1 MLSIRDLHVS
11 YGRAEAVRGVS
22 LDVPKGEIVALLGIN
37 GAGKTTLLSAVAG
50 LVRSSKGSITLDGEP
65 LTSLRPEYIVR
76 RGLALVPERR
86 DLFAEMSVAENLE
99 IGAYLRRDRAA
110 VREDMNLIYGY
121 FPVLEPRRQQQASTL
136 SGGQQ
141 QMLAIGRA
149 LMSRPRYLLLDEPS
163 LGLSPVMLEAIFE
176 IIERINREEGTT
188 VFLVE
193 QNTRV
198 ALSVARRGYVLEN
211 GMVVASGSSE
221 ELLDSDLVRN
231 SYLGG
236 EQ

>member
-1 MLSIRDLHVS
+1 MLSVRDLHVS

-22 LDVPKGEIVALLGIN
+22 VDVAKGEIVALLGIN
-37 GAGKTTLLSAVAG
+37 GAGKTTLLSAIAG
-50 LVRSSKGSITLDGEP
+50 LVRCASGSITLDGEL

-76 RGLALVPERR
+76 RGVALVPERR
-86 DLFAEMSVAENLE
+86 DLFPEMSVAENLE
-99 IGAYLRRDRAA
+99 IGAYLRRDRAE
-110 VREDMNLIYGY
+110 VRADMNMIYGY
-121 FPVLEPRRQQQASTL
+121 FPVLEPRRQQLASTL

-163 LGLSPVMLEAIFE
+163 LGLAPVMLEAIFE
-176 IIERINREEGTT
+176 IIERINREDGTT
-188 VFLVE
+188 VLLVE

-211 GMVVASGSSE
+211 GRVVAAGSSE
-221 ELLDSDLVRN
+221 ELLDNDLVRH

-236 EQ
+236 ER

>member
-1 MLSIRDLHVS
+1 MLSIRDLEVY

-50 LVRSSKGSITLDGEP
+50 LVRSAKGSVTLDGEL
-65 LTSLRPEYIVR
+65 LTGLRPEYIVR
-76 RGLALVPERR
+76 RGVALVPERR
-86 DLFAEMSVAENLE
+86 DLFPEMSVAENLE
-99 IGAYLRRDRAA
+99 MGAYLRRDRAA
-110 VREDMNLIYGY
+110 VRADMKLIYGY
-121 FPVLEPRRQQQASTL
+121 FPVLEPRRQQLASTL

-211 GMVVASGSSE
+211 GMVVASGTSE
-221 ELLDSDLVRN
+221 ELLDSDLVRH

-236 EQ
+236 AQ

>member
-1 MLSIRDLHVS
+1 MLSIRDLQVS

-22 LDVPKGEIVALLGIN
+22 LDVPKGEIVALLGTN
-37 GAGKTTLLSAVAG
+37 GAGKTTLLSAVVG
-50 LVRSSKGSITLDGEP
+50 LVRAGRGTITLDGEP
-65 LTSLRPEYIVR
+65 LTNMKPEQIVR
-76 RGLALVPERR
+76 RGVALVPERR
-86 DLFAEMSVAENLE
+86 DLFPEMSVAENLE
-99 IGAYLRRDRAA
+99 MGAYLRRDRAA
-110 VREDMNLIYGY
+110 VRADMDLIYSY

-198 ALSVARRGYVLEN
+198 ALSVARRGYVMEI
-211 GMVVASGSSE
+211 GFVVASGSSE
-221 ELLDSDLVRN
+221 ELLGSDLVRR

-236 EQ
+236 AQ

>member
-1 MLSIRDLHVS
+1 MLSIRDLEVY

-50 LVRSSKGSITLDGEP
+50 LVRSAKGSVTLDGEL
-65 LTSLRPEYIVR
+65 LTGLRPEYIVR
-76 RGLALVPERR
+76 RGVALVPERR
-86 DLFAEMSVAENLE
+86 DLFPEMSVAENLE
-99 IGAYLRRDRAA
+99 MGAYLRRDRAA
-110 VREDMNLIYGY
+110 VRADMKLIYGY
-121 FPVLEPRRQQQASTL
+121 FPVLEPRRQQLASTL

-211 GMVVASGSSE
+211 GMVVASGTSE
-221 ELLDSDLVRN
+221 ELLDSDLVRH

-236 EQ
+236 AR

>member
-1 MLSIRDLHVS
+1 MLSVRDLHVS

-22 LDVPKGEIVALLGIN
+22 VDVAKGEIVALLGIN
-37 GAGKTTLLSAVAG
+37 GAGKTTLLSAIAG
-50 LVRSSKGSITLDGEP
+50 LVRCASGSITLDGEL

-76 RGLALVPERR
+76 RGVALVPERR
-86 DLFAEMSVAENLE
+86 DLFPEMSVAENLE
-99 IGAYLRRDRAA
+99 IGAYLRRDRAE
-110 VREDMNLIYGY
+110 VRADMNMIYGY
-121 FPVLEPRRQQQASTL
+121 FPVLEPRRQQLASTL

-176 IIERINREEGTT
+176 IIERINREDGTT
-188 VFLVE
+188 VLLVE
-193 QNTRV
+193 QNTQV

-211 GMVVASGSSE
+211 GRVVAAGSSE
-221 ELLDSDLVRN
+221 ELLDNDLVRH

-236 EQ
+236 ER

>member
-1 MLSIRDLHVS
+1 MLSIRDLQVS

-22 LDVPKGEIVALLGIN
+22 LDVAKGEIVALLGTN
-37 GAGKTTLLSAVAG
+37 GAGKTTLLSAVVG
-50 LVRSSKGSITLDGEP
+50 LVRAGRGTITLDGEP
-65 LTSLRPEYIVR
+65 LTNMKSEQIVR
-76 RGLALVPERR
+76 RGVALVPERR
-86 DLFAEMSVAENLE
+86 DLFPEMSVAENLE
-99 IGAYLRRDRAA
+99 MGAYLRRDRAA
-110 VREDMNLIYGY
+110 VRADMDLIYSY

-211 GMVVASGSSE
+211 GFVVASGSSE
-221 ELLDSDLVRN
+221 ELLGSDLVRQ

-236 EQ
+236 AQ

>member
-1 MLSIRDLHVS
+1 MLSIRDLQVS

-22 LDVPKGEIVALLGIN
+22 VDVLKGEVVALLGTN

-50 LVRSSKGSITLDGEP
+50 LVRASRGAITLDGEL
-65 LTSLRPEYIVR
+65 LTNLRPEIIVR
-76 RGLALVPERR
+76 RGVALVPERR
-86 DLFAEMSVAENLE
+86 ELFPDMSVAETLE

-110 VREDMNLIYGY
+110 VRADMGRIYGY
-121 FPVLEPRRQQQASTL
+121 FPVLEPRRQQLASTL

-176 IIERINREEGTT
+176 IIERINRDEGTT

-211 GMVVASGSSE
+211 GQVVASGSSE
-221 ELLDSDLVRN
+221 ELLGSDLVRH

>member
-1 MLSIRDLHVS
+1 MLSVRDLHVS

-22 LDVPKGEIVALLGIN
+22 VDVAKGEIVALLGIN
-37 GAGKTTLLSAVAG
+37 GAGKTTLLSAIAG
-50 LVRSSKGSITLDGEP
+50 LVRCASGSITLDGEL

-76 RGLALVPERR
+76 RGVALVPERR
-86 DLFAEMSVAENLE
+86 DLFPEMSVAENLE
-99 IGAYLRRDRAA
+99 IGAYLRRDRAE
-110 VREDMNLIYGY
+110 VRADMNMIYGY
-121 FPVLEPRRQQQASTL
+121 FPVLEPRRQQLASTL

-176 IIERINREEGTT
+176 IIERINREDGTT
-188 VFLVE
+188 VLLVE
-193 QNTRV
+193 QNTQV

-211 GMVVASGSSE
+211 GRVVAAGSSE
-221 ELLDSDLVRN
+221 ELLDSDLVRH

-236 EQ
+236 ER

>member
-1 MLSIRDLHVS
+1 M
-11 YGRAEAVRGVS
+11 A
-22 LDVPKGEIVALLGIN
+22 
-37 GAGKTTLLSAVAG
+37 
-50 LVRSSKGSITLDGEP
+50 
-65 LTSLRPEYIVR
+65 
-76 RGLALVPERR
+76 
-86 DLFAEMSVAENLE
+86 
-99 IGAYLRRDRAA
+99 
-110 VREDMNLIYGY
+110 DMNTIYGY
-121 FPVLEPRRQQQASTL
+121 FPALEPRRKQQAATL

-176 IIERINREEGTT
+176 IVERINREDGTT

-211 GMVVASGSSE
+211 GRVVASGSSE
-221 ELLDSDLVRN
+221 ELLDSELVRH

-236 EQ
+236 QQ

>member
-1 MLSIRDLHVS
+1 MLSIRDLEVY

-50 LVRSSKGSITLDGEP
+50 LVRSAKGSVTLDGEL
-65 LTSLRPEYIVR
+65 LTGLRPEYIVR
-76 RGLALVPERR
+76 RGVALVPERR
-86 DLFAEMSVAENLE
+86 DLFPEMSVAENLE
-99 IGAYLRRDRAA
+99 MGAYLRRDRAA
-110 VREDMNLIYGY
+110 VRADMKLIYGY
-121 FPVLEPRRQQQASTL
+121 FPVLEPRRQQLASTL

-211 GMVVASGSSE
+211 GMVVASGTSE
-221 ELLDSDLVRN
+221 ELLDSDLVRQ

-236 EQ
+236 AQ

>member
-1 MLSIRDLHVS
+1 MLSIRDLEVY

-50 LVRSSKGSITLDGEP
+50 LVRSAKGSITLDGEL
-65 LTSLRPEYIVR
+65 LTGLRPEYIVR
-76 RGLALVPERR
+76 RGVALVPERR
-86 DLFAEMSVAENLE
+86 DLFPEMSVAENLE
-99 IGAYLRRDRAA
+99 MGAYLRRDRAA
-110 VREDMNLIYGY
+110 VRADMKLIYGY
-121 FPVLEPRRQQQASTL
+121 FPVLEPRRQQLASTL

-211 GMVVASGSSE
+211 GMVVASGTSE
-221 ELLDSDLVRN
+221 ELLDSDLVRH

-236 EQ
+236 AQ

>member
-1 MLSIRDLHVS
+1 
-11 YGRAEAVRGVS
+11 
-22 LDVPKGEIVALLGIN
+22 
-37 GAGKTTLLSAVAG
+37 
-50 LVRSSKGSITLDGEP
+50 
-65 LTSLRPEYIVR
+65 
-76 RGLALVPERR
+76 
-86 DLFAEMSVAENLE
+86 
-99 IGAYLRRDRAA
+99 
-110 VREDMNLIYGY
+110 
-121 FPVLEPRRQQQASTL
+121 
-136 SGGQQ
+136 
-141 QMLAIGRA
+141 MLAIGRA

-211 GMVVASGSSE
+211 GVVVASGTSE
-221 ELLDSDLVRN
+221 ELLDSDLVRS

>member
-37 GAGKTTLLSAVAG
+37 GAGKTTLLSAIVG
-50 LVRSSKGSITLDGEP
+50 LVRSTRGSITLDGEP
-65 LTSLRPEYIVR
+65 LSKLRPEYIVR

-86 DLFAEMSVAENLE
+86 DLFPEMSVAENLE
-99 IGAYLRRDRAA
+99 IGAYLRNDRAA
-110 VREDMNLIYGY
+110 VRADMKLIYGY
-121 FPVLEPRRQQQASTL
+121 FPVLEPCRQQQASTL

-211 GMVVASGSSE
+211 GVVVASGTSE

>member
-1 MLSIRDLHVS
+1 MLSIRDLEVY
-11 YGRAEAVRGVS
+11 YGRDEAVRGVS

-50 LVRSSKGSITLDGEP
+50 LVRSAKWSITLDGEL
-65 LTSLRPEYIVR
+65 LTGLRPEYIVR
-76 RGLALVPERR
+76 RGVALVPERR
-86 DLFAEMSVAENLE
+86 DLFPEMSVAENLE
-99 IGAYLRRDRAA
+99 MGAYLRRDRAA
-110 VREDMNLIYGY
+110 VRADMKLIYGY
-121 FPVLEPRRQQQASTL
+121 FPVLEPRRQQLASTL

-211 GMVVASGSSE
+211 GMVVASGTSE
-221 ELLDSDLVRN
+221 ELLDSDLVRH

-236 EQ
+236 AQ

>member
-1 MLSIRDLHVS
+1 M
-11 YGRAEAVRGVS
+11 
-22 LDVPKGEIVALLGIN
+22 LGIN
-37 GAGKTTLLSAVAG
+37 GACKTTLLSAIAG
-50 LVRSSKGSITLDGEP
+50 LVRSAKGSITLDGEP
-65 LTSLRPEYIVR
+65 LTSLRPEHIVR
-76 RGLALVPERR
+76 RGVALVPERR
-86 DLFAEMSVAENLE
+86 ELFPEMSVAENLE
-99 IGAYLRRDRAA
+99 IGAYLRRDSAA
-110 VREDMNLIYGY
+110 VRADMKMIFAY
-121 FPVLEPRRQQQASTL
+121 FPGLEPRRQQQASTL

-211 GMVVASGSSE
+211 GRVVAAGSSE
-221 ELLDSDLVRN
+221 ALLDSDLVRH

-236 EQ
+236 ER

>member
-1 MLSIRDLHVS
+1 MLSVRDLHVS

-22 LDVPKGEIVALLGIN
+22 LDVPNGEIVALLGTN
-37 GAGKTTLLSAVAG
+37 GAGKTTLLSAIAG
-50 LVRSSKGSITLDGEP
+50 LVRSASGAITLDGES
-65 LTSLRPEYIVR
+65 LTGLRPEYIVR
-76 RGLALVPERR
+76 RGVALVPERR

-99 IGAYLRRDRAA
+99 IGAYLRTDRAA
-110 VREDMNLIYGY
+110 VRSDMNLIYGY
-121 FPVLEPRRQQQASTL
+121 FPALEPRRKQQASTL

-176 IIERINREEGTT
+176 IVERINREDGTT

-211 GMVVASGSSE
+211 GRVVASGSSE
-221 ELLDSDLVRN
+221 ELLDSELVRH

-236 EQ
+236 QQ